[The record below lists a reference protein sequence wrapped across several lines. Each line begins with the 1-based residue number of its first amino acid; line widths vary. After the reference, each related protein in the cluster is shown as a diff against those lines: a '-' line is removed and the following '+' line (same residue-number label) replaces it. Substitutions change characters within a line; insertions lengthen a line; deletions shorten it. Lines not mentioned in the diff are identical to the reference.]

1 MGLIA
6 ATLAAVAYAGAS
18 VLQSRGAFGHGSAR
32 ELARSPYYLAGL
44 GLDAVGWVLTLVAL
58 RDLPVYVVQAVLA
71 SSLAFTVVIAW
82 LWLKTGL
89 RARDVTA
96 IGALAV
102 ALGVVGIAG
111 REQAAPALGGGVALA
126 LTVAGVIVT
135 ALVVAALV
143 VPRRVSSA
151 TLAVLAGLAYSGT
164 ALAARAVAVRSPL
177 WHTLA
182 SPLPWIVAATGI
194 AGTVAYAAAL
204 ERGAVGPATALLWA
218 VEVVVPTVVAVPLLG
233 DGVRAGWLVP
243 LIVAVAVVVAASSV
257 LAGAPTTADRQPVA
271 GTLP

>member
-6 ATLAAVAYAGAS
+6 AALAAIAYAGAS
-18 VLQSRGAFGHGSAR
+18 VLQSRGALGRGSAR
-32 ELARSPYYLAGL
+32 ELARSPFYLAGL
-44 GLDAVGWVLTLVAL
+44 GLDGVGWVLTLVAL

-82 LWLKTGL
+82 LWLKTRL

-102 ALGVVGIAG
+102 ALGVVGVAG
-111 REQAAPALGGGVALA
+111 SQQQAPPLGGAVVVT
-126 LTVAGVIVT
+126 LTLAGVIVT
-135 ALVVAALV
+135 VLVVGALVM
-143 VPRRVSSA
+143 PRRTSSA
-151 TLAVLAGLAYSGT
+151 TLAVLSGLAYSGT
-164 ALAARAVAVRSPL
+164 ALAARAVQVRSPL

-182 SPLPWIVAATGI
+182 SPLPWLVAATGI
-194 AGTVAYAAAL
+194 AGTVAYAASL

-218 VEVVVPTVVAVPLLG
+218 VEVVVPTVVAIPLLG

-243 LIVAVAVVVAASSV
+243 LIVAVAVVVAASGV
-257 LAGAPTTADRQPVA
+257 LAGAPATTAAEPDRRPVA
-271 GTLP
+271 

>member
-6 ATLAAVAYAGAS
+6 AALAAIAYAGGS
-18 VLQSRGAFGHGSAR
+18 VLQSRGALGRGSAR

-44 GLDAVGWVLTLVAL
+44 GLDAIGWVLTLVAL

-71 SSLAFTVVIAW
+71 SSLAFTVLIAW

-89 RARDVTA
+89 RTRDVTA

-102 ALGVVGIAG
+102 ALAVVGIAG
-111 REQAAPALGGGVALA
+111 REQPAPPLGGDVALV
-126 LTVAGVIVT
+126 LTVAGVVVT
-135 ALVVAALV
+135 ALVVLALV
-143 VPRRVSSA
+143 VPRRTSSA
-151 TLAVLAGLAYSGT
+151 ALAVLSGLAYSGT
-164 ALAARAVAVRSPL
+164 ALAARAVQIRSPL

-194 AGTVAYAAAL
+194 AGTVAYAASL

-218 VEVVVPTVVAVPLLG
+218 VEVVVPAVVAIPLLG
-233 DGVRAGWLVP
+233 DGVRAGWTVP
-243 LIVAVAVVVAASSV
+243 LIVAVAVVVAASGV
-257 LAGAPTTADRQPVA
+257 LAGAPTGTIAEPDRQAVA
-271 GTLP
+271 